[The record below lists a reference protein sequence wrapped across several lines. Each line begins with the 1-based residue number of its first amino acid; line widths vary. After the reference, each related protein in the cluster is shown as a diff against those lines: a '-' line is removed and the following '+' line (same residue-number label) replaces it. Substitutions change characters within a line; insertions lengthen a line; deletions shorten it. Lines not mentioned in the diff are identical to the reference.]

1 MKTTNLALIASL
13 VAAFMATT
21 SSALEPTDLATLGTR
36 PHENANALGVNL
48 RVYRDLAYSTRDD
61 QPNEG
66 AGYVRHGNEYGKH
79 RSGTYFDVYVA
90 KDAFAFEAER
100 AKMPVFLFLH
110 GGSWSQSYDKDVSCH
125 ELLRRIAAKGYF
137 VISMNYQLQN
147 DSIEARVMA
156 PRPNATFG
164 DMLADVDTMLAY
176 LKTALPAAGLPTDR
190 IVLGGESAGG
200 HLAMCYAWDQDA
212 PGLSEVKLSHPLRIS
227 CVTSV
232 VGPSDLAD
240 GEMVAFIF
248 SPAGLLIPPVRGMRM
263 LMGWL
268 TGTDMINMDLS
279 QASVTIRKWAPV
291 TLVKKASCP
300 AILAYGCQD
309 KVPHA
314 RSSDSMVPVSNF
326 IGLTNKLAQAGVSYD
341 GKLFTGINHGEVAGN
356 FNNGGSG
363 TWVVDRL
370 AAFKAKHFDEA
381 PDGAAKQEDAK

>member
-1 MKTTNLALIASL
+1 MKTALLSLALG
-13 VAAFMATT
+13 VAAVQSFGGTL
-21 SSALEPTDLATLGTR
+21 SVTDLSKLATLSHGT
-36 PHENANALGVNL
+36 EYALDTKL

-61 QPNEG
+61 MPNEG
-66 AGYVRHGNEYGKH
+66 AGYVRHGREYGKH

-90 KDAFAFEAER
+90 NAPFSSDAER

-147 DSIEARVMA
+147 DSIEARA
-156 PRPNATFG
+156 TEPRPNATFG

-248 SPAGLLIPPVRGMRM
+248 SPFALQIPPMRGMRM

-268 TGTDMINMDLS
+268 TGTDMINMNQA
-279 QASVTIRKWAPV
+279 QASVIIRKWAPV
-291 TLVKKASCP
+291 TLVKKESCP

-309 KVPHA
+309 QVPHA

-326 IGLTNKLAQAGVSYD
+326 IGLTNKLTQAGVSYD

-356 FNNGGSG
+356 FNPNGSG
-363 TWVVDRL
+363 VWVVDKL
-370 AAFKAKHFDEA
+370 AAFKAKNFD
-381 PDGAAKQEDAK
+381 